1 MREPSNRGPRE
12 EGFTLIELIVAMG
25 LLAVAVTAVYQLQA
39 RSLDLHAEARFVTRA
54 SQIARAR
61 IARILS
67 RDVLFEGTESGG
79 FEEEDGSP
87 SPFVWEES
95 VQEVAGRD
103 RLYRI
108 EVRVLVKNGAGKTVH
123 SLAVETLRFRYGGS
137 S

>member
-1 MREPSNRGPRE
+1 MRGPSNRGPRE

-39 RSLDLHAEARFVTRA
+39 ESLNLHAEARFATEA

-61 IARILS
+61 LARITG
-67 RDVLFEGTESGG
+67 REVLVEGAESGVFG
-79 FEEEDGSP
+79 EEDGTP
-87 SPFVWEES
+87 SPFVWEET

-103 RLYRI
+103 RLFRV
-108 EVRVLVKNGAGKTVH
+108 EVRVLVKDGNGKAVR
-123 SLAVETLRFRYGGS
+123 SLAVETLQYRFGGS